1 MGAFERDDACA
12 VRVRATDRAVDAD
25 LAGRLRP
32 RIARGTLARA
42 APCATRYSSEV
53 RRLLERPGRWL
64 ALLEAL
70 SFWPLWMGIALA
82 FVLTPAGAD
91 PILSA
96 IGVSATVVGLG
107 AWIGLAPS
115 FLPTHA
121 ARGEGFWGGHAV
133 FAVLL
138 VLLGVRWLD
147 WQDLLVLTGA
157 SFAFAAAALTGA
169 LASVVSRLPTGVV
182 RIVDGR
188 ARLETEH
195 ATYLI
200 GELPR
205 GCGEGDTLTLLG
217 VRLARPEGAGPYR
230 ASGREAAHA
239 TRSWKVDAHEL
250 AETLRRRA
258 LGLAFWGMASALWAM
273 V

>member
-1 MGAFERDDACA
+1 
-12 VRVRATDRAVDAD
+12 
-25 LAGRLRP
+25 
-32 RIARGTLARA
+32 
-42 APCATRYSSEV
+42 
-53 RRLLERPGRWL
+53 LERPGRWL

-70 SFWPLWMGIALA
+70 SFWPLWMGITLA

-182 RIVDGR
+182 RIVD
-188 ARLETEH
+188 A
-195 ATYLI
+195 
-200 GELPR
+200 
-205 GCGEGDTLTLLG
+205 
-217 VRLARPEGAGPYR
+217 EGAGPYR
-230 ASGREAAHA
+230 ASGRDAAHA

-250 AETLRRRA
+250 ADTLRRRA

>member
-1 MGAFERDDACA
+1 M
-12 VRVRATDRAVDAD
+12 
-25 LAGRLRP
+25 
-32 RIARGTLARA
+32 
-42 APCATRYSSEV
+42 
-53 RRLLERPGRWL
+53 ERPGRWL

-70 SFWPLWMGIALA
+70 SFWPLWMGITLA
-82 FVLTPAGAD
+82 FVLTPAGVD

-188 ARLETEH
+188 GRLETEH

-230 ASGREAAHA
+230 ASGRDAAHA

-250 AETLRRRA
+250 ADTLRRRA